1 MTREPDMTFSR
12 NLKEAMLSRNMTP
25 HALAA
30 RSGVPYT
37 SVLGYLK
44 GKQPTAPKIR
54 AMCVALRVSA
64 DKMLGL
70 KVDR

>member
-1 MTREPDMTFSR
+1 MTTEPDMTFAH
-12 NLKEAMLSRNMTP
+12 NLRRAMSERNMTP
-25 HALAA
+25 HGLAA

-54 AMCVALRVSA
+54 AMCEALRVSA